1 MPWVFTLALN
11 STIMENQDYLDIKGR
26 VINIQRYCGEDGPGT
41 RTTVFVKG
49 CSLRCK
55 WCSNPESIK
64 PKPELDFNKKV
75 CKGAAECGICLKE
88 PFPQGAFYVPDG
100 EDDLVV
106 PNWDLANSCTEELAS
121 LCPTGAI
128 GMFGKLMTAREV
140 LDEVLKDESMYRNT
154 GGGVTISGGECLLQP
169 DFTAAILRGAQE
181 SGIHTAIETAGN
193 VPWEFMEKVLQY
205 VNLMLHDNK
214 LMNPERHKKWTGVDN
229 KRILENFQKAYQ
241 TFPHVEFI
249 TRTPLIPGIN
259 ANEEHIRAALEFIK
273 PYKNVI
279 DYELL
284 PYHRFGLG
292 KYEFLGKVYELKD
305 FTSPTPEMLKQFRAM
320 IDDAFGRT
328 TV

>member
-1 MPWVFTLALN
+1 
-11 STIMENQDYLDIKGR
+11 MENYLDIKGR
-26 VINIQRYCGEDGPGT
+26 VLNIQRFCGEDGPGT

-64 PKPELDFNKKV
+64 PKPELDFSRKL
-75 CKGAAECGICLKE
+75 CKGAKACGLCLKA
-88 PFPQGAFYVPDG
+88 PFQEGAFYTVDG
-100 EDDLVV
+100 EDDKVHA
-106 PNWDLANSCTEELAS
+106 NWDLADTITEEQAI
-121 LCPTGAI
+121 LCPTSAI
-128 GMFGKLMTAREV
+128 GVFGKMMSAREV

-154 GGGVTISGGECLLQP
+154 GGGLTISGGECLLQP
-169 DFTAAILRGAQE
+169 DFVAAILRGAQE

-205 VNLMLHDNK
+205 VDLMQHDNK
-214 LMNPERHKKWTGVDN
+214 LMDTERHKKWTGVDN
-229 KRILENFQKAYQ
+229 TRILANFKRAYE
-241 TFPHVEFI
+241 TFPDKEFI

-259 ANEEHIRAALEFIK
+259 GNEEHVRAVLEFIK

-305 FTSPTPEMLKQFRAM
+305 FESPTPELLKHLRGI
-320 IDDAFGRT
+320 IDEAYGRGKE
-328 TV
+328 

>member
-26 VINIQRYCGEDGPGT
+26 VLNIQRYC
-41 RTTVFVKG
+41 
-49 CSLRCK
+49 
-55 WCSNPESIK
+55 
-64 PKPELDFNKKV
+64 
-75 CKGAAECGICLKE
+75 
-88 PFPQGAFYVPDG
+88 G

-193 VPWEFMEKVLQY
+193 VPWEYMEKVLQH
-205 VNLMLHDNK
+205 VDLMLHDNK
-214 LMNPERHKKWTGVDN
+214 QMDSERHKKWMGVGN
-229 KRILENFQKAYQ
+229 KRILENFKKAYE
-241 TFPHVEFI
+241 TFPNIEFI
-249 TRTPLIPGIN
+249 TRTPTIPGIN
-259 ANEEHIRAALEFIK
+259 ADEEHIRAVLEFIK

-292 KYEFLGKVYELKD
+292 KYEYLGKVYELQDYK
-305 FTSPTPEMLKQFRAM
+305 TPSPELLAHLRGI
-320 IDDAFGRT
+320 IDEAFGRK
-328 TV
+328 VEAIA